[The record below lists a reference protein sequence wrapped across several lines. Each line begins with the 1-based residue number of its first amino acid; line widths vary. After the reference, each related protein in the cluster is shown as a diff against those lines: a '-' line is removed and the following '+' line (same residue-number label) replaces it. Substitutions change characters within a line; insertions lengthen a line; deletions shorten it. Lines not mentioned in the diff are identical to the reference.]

1 MNEQKSLIYNKA
13 LDILSRREH
22 SEKELVQKLK
32 NKFVEHD
39 LIDEVTSKLINN
51 NLLNDLRFAEAYTV
65 SRKRKGFGP
74 KKISFELQGKGLREK
89 EVESVLTDI
98 GGWNQAALVVFKKKF
113 PEGKTDDLKVT
124 LKQKNFL
131 TNRGFRFREI
141 ESVFGD
147 DMLWFIAMSYEV
159 LARKYRPSNFDQV
172 IGQEHIVE
180 ALANGINQ
188 KRLHQAYIFSDSMLF
203 ISALTI
209 WSWPITSSKSAGLY
223 FLAKTS

>member
-1 MNEQKSLIYNKA
+1 MNEKKSLIYNKA

-39 LIDEVTSKLINN
+39 LIDEVTFKLINN

-74 KKISFELQGKGLREK
+74 KKISFELLGKGLREK

-98 GGWNQAALVVFKKKF
+98 GGWNQAALVAFRKKF

-147 DMLWFIAMSYEV
+147 DML
-159 LARKYRPSNFDQV
+159 
-172 IGQEHIVE
+172 
-180 ALANGINQ
+180 
-188 KRLHQAYIFSDSMLF
+188 
-203 ISALTI
+203 
-209 WSWPITSSKSAGLY
+209 
-223 FLAKTS
+223 